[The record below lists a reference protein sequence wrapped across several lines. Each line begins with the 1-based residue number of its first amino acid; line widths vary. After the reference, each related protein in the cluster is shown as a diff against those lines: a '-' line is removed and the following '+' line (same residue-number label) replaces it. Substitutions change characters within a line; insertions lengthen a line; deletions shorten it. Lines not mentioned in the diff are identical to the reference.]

1 MLQQWNIKD
10 WTALNENQITNF
22 SHKPFSHMSE
32 QSLEVIF
39 CASSVAIYV
48 VSYTAAVK
56 ETKTVVEM
64 KYNTDYG
71 NVLLNNYPY

>member
-1 MLQQWNIKD
+1 
-10 WTALNENQITNF
+10 
-22 SHKPFSHMSE
+22 MSE
-32 QSLEVIF
+32 QSLEVLF
-39 CASSVAIYV
+39 CVSSVAIYV

-56 ETKTVVEM
+56 ETKIV